1 MPYSSPTK
9 YIRKMKLTVIDN
21 YDSFVYNIVRYLRE
35 LSCEVCVMRNDT
47 IDRNELNKSD
57 GIILSPGPG
66 IPEEAGDLL
75 KVIEEYHLSKPILG
89 VCLGHQALGS
99 FFGAKLIPAPEIVH
113 GRSSTLNMLY
123 PDTLFKGLNDPIEV
137 GRYHSWIL
145 DADLPEILIPT
156 STGPKGELMSF
167 KHQTLPISGVQF
179 HPESILTP
187 YGRKMIN
194 NWLDAIVQ
202 RSNANLNKASNER
215 IIQ

>member
-9 YIRKMKLTVIDN
+9 YTRKMKLTVIDN

-35 LSCEVCVMRNDT
+35 LSYEVCVMRNDT

-75 KVIEEYHLSKPILG
+75 KVIEEYHLSK
-89 VCLGHQALGS
+89 
-99 FFGAKLIPAPEIVH
+99 PEIVH